1 MYHLLKLLDRL
12 RIRHRISA
20 TTARMMIA
28 DASNSDTHIAITAV
42 MILKLMIT
50 KIAAAMEIADRI
62 RVVIV
67 TAEIPVSAPKP
78 RSEPKIS
85 FSFFI
90 CNSSFFS
97 ALVPL

>member
-1 MYHLLKLLDRL
+1 
-12 RIRHRISA
+12 
-20 TTARMMIA
+20 MMIA

-78 RSEPKIS
+78 RSEPRYHFH
-85 FSFFI
+85 FSFAI
-90 CNSSFFS
+90 PPFS
-97 ALVPL
+97 LLWFHYSMPLFSELLFLH